1 LAASFFYFLA
11 QETKHFAQVR
21 RRGLFE
27 PEGTNDTRPNGRWPC
42 TILLRWTL
50 LMLFWRAHWDRPPAR
65 SISRRK
71 SCCTCGI
78 SSRRLVMSYRRA
90 LERGPNPY
98 VPLPRGEIGAG
109 SCGRE
114 RRRSIGFNI
123 KGHVKAALTINGAE
137 GGDGAG
143 FPKIRPSTSL
153 AAAHGR
159 KRGLPRAISSD
170 RDKTGHG
177 ASSVDPRH
185 MSHLRLAI
193 M

>member
-1 LAASFFYFLA
+1 MQSLEVGA
-11 QETKHFAQVR
+11 
-21 RRGLFE
+21 E
-27 PEGTNDTRPNGRWPC
+27 PGGGSVGATPSDQPEV
-42 TILLRWTL
+42 
-50 LMLFWRAHWDRPPAR
+50 A
-65 SISRRK
+65 
-71 SCCTCGI
+71 
-78 SSRRLVMSYRRA
+78 V
-90 LERGPNPY
+90 
-98 VPLPRGEIGAG
+98 PRGRQRSAAG

-137 GGDGAG
+137 AATTRG
-143 FPKIRPSTSL
+143 FPKIRPPTSV

-185 MSHLRLAI
+185 MNPLRPPPVHLQDNIHLREGLHHDGAGHWTYRCPFQAVKCAGRAKQI
-193 M
+193 RVQPRLGGILM